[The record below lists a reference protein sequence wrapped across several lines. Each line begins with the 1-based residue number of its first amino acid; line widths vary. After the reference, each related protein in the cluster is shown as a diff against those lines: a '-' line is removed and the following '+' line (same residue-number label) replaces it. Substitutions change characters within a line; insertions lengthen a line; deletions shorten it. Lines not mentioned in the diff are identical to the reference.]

1 MIFYSHRI
9 CQAHCKNT
17 QSHPH
22 KPIFAKSLPSQRTG
36 KTEHKKKEKTIWRKK
51 ASREQCIYAMA
62 DKCLIQRQL
71 PICPQ
76 KSKNSTKREIKLCE
90 IF

>member
-1 MIFYSHRI
+1 MNKYGGQHS
-9 CQAHCKNT
+9 
-17 QSHPH
+17 
-22 KPIFAKSLPSQRTG
+22 
-36 KTEHKKKEKTIWRKK
+36 
-51 ASREQCIYAMA
+51 IYAMA

-76 KSKNSTKREIKLCE
+76 KSKNFTKRKINICE